1 MDRAADPPPIG
12 HVAGGLLT
20 DASSE
25 RPAFESTIQR
35 LVMINRTSALAFA
48 LVALVLAGCDDI
60 LSVENPG
67 AIQEDQLTDPAMEEL
82 IVNGV
87 RGEFQYTHSYT
98 SLYTGMFTD
107 ELMGNHTYF
116 PTIPVF
122 LRTIEPDNVY
132 VANVYSFWQRAR
144 QSADD
149 AIVRLEEIL
158 GADAAS
164 SMNVAQVHA
173 YGGYSYLL
181 IGETFCEAPVNMSRA
196 YSSEELFEMALDHF
210 DSAIATAEAA
220 RNAGQS
226 ASEASRIINL
236 ANVGAART
244 LLNLGRMDE
253 AITYASRVEEGF
265 EAWIRHSENS
275 AREYNP
281 FYDPTTGANNRYLSV
296 GDRFAES
303 EDPRIP
309 HSYERETSLTPSLVY
324 TPYRPYSFEGWDDG
338 AWTQDSVLVP
348 IARDTDIRFAS
359 HLEARYIIAE
369 AQGPGGTA
377 LDLVNERR
385 EFAGQDPVS
394 LSGDELMAELRA
406 QRARD
411 FYLTGRRLGDL
422 RRYKNL
428 YGVDLFPTGID
439 PFRDELYGDV
449 ECFPIPLAELNAN
462 PNL

>member
-1 MDRAADPPPIG
+1 
-12 HVAGGLLT
+12 
-20 DASSE
+20 
-25 RPAFESTIQR
+25 
-35 LVMINRTSALAFA
+35 MIKRTSFIALA
-48 LVALVLAGCDDI
+48 LVATVFAGCDGI
-60 LSVENPG
+60 LSVDNPG
-67 AIQEDQLTDPAMEEL
+67 AIQEDQLTDPAMETL
-82 IVNGV
+82 IVSGV
-87 RGEFQYTHSYT
+87 RGEFQYTHSYA

-122 LRTIEPDNVY
+122 LRTVEADNVY
-132 VANVYSFWQRAR
+132 IGNVYSFWQRAR

-149 AIVRLEEIL
+149 AIERLEEIL

-164 SMNVAQVHA
+164 SLNVGRVHA
-173 YGGYSYLL
+173 YGGYSYVLL
-181 IGETFCEAPVNMSRA
+181 AETFCEAPVNMSRA
-196 YSSEELFEMALDHF
+196 YSSDELFEMAIDHF
-210 DSAIATAEAA
+210 DNAIATAEAA

-226 ASEASRIINL
+226 ADEASFIINL
-236 ANVGAART
+236 ANVGAARA
-244 LLNLGRMDE
+244 LLNLGRMDD
-253 AITYASRVEEGF
+253 AIAYASQVEEGF

-275 AREYNP
+275 SREYNP

-296 GDRFAES
+296 GAPFEEI

-309 HSYERETSLTPSLVY
+309 HSYERETSLTPSMVY
-324 TPYRPYSFEGWDDG
+324 TPYRPYSFAGWDG
-338 AWTQDSVLVP
+338 RAWTEDSVLVT
-348 IARDTDIRFAS
+348 INRDTDVRFAS

-369 AQGPGGTA
+369 AQGPTGETLA
-377 LDLVNERR
+377 LVNERR
-385 EFAGQDPVS
+385 EVGNQDPVN
-394 LSGDELMAELRA
+394 LSGDELMAELRE

-449 ECFPIPLAELNAN
+449 ECFPVPLAEQNAN